1 MENIDIEDKTTW
13 SKFISED
20 QLWESV
26 EKTTIIYNANKALL
40 IDILLKHKI
49 TDKVS
54 ATYTLLP
61 KVKGGEK
68 LKPKR
73 RIHGIRS
80 IDQIHEKL

>member
-13 SKFISED
+13 SQFISED

-49 TDKVS
+49 TDKIS

-61 KVKGGEK
+61 KVKRGENN
-68 LKPKR
+68 
-73 RIHGIRS
+73 
-80 IDQIHEKL
+80 

>member
-13 SKFISED
+13 SQLISED

-40 IDILLKHKI
+40 SDILLKLKI
-49 TDKVS
+49 TYKVS

-61 KVKGGEK
+61 KVKRGENN
-68 LKPKR
+68 
-73 RIHGIRS
+73 
-80 IDQIHEKL
+80 

>member
-13 SKFISED
+13 SQFISED

-40 IDILLKHKI
+40 SDILLKLKI

-61 KVKGGEK
+61 KVKRGENN
-68 LKPKR
+68 
-73 RIHGIRS
+73 
-80 IDQIHEKL
+80 

>member
-13 SKFISED
+13 SQFISED

-40 IDILLKHKI
+40 SDILLKHKI
-49 TDKVS
+49 TYKVS

-61 KVKGGEK
+61 KVKRGENN
-68 LKPKR
+68 
-73 RIHGIRS
+73 
-80 IDQIHEKL
+80 

>member
-1 MENIDIEDKTTW
+1 MR
-13 SKFISED
+13 
-20 QLWESV
+20 
-26 EKTTIIYNANKALL
+26 KTTIIYNANKALL

>member
-1 MENIDIEDKTTW
+1 M
-13 SKFISED
+13 
-20 QLWESV
+20 
-26 EKTTIIYNANKALL
+26 IYNANKALL

>member
-13 SKFISED
+13 SQFISED